1 VMGYRAARVYRCT
14 DQVYPDTMKKSE
26 KEKGKEAAAAHRK
39 QLTIYGII
47 IAIAAV
53 IICIVGYL
61 AITHVVAKSGDT
73 VGVYYTGTFDNG
85 TVFDSNVNETPLVF
99 TLGSGQMI
107 PGFDKAVIG
116 MAAGDIKTV
125 HIPVDQAYGP
135 YHPDLVT
142 TVNRSAN
149 FSVTNPYI
157 GEILTVE
164 NPNTGAT
171 TEVKIINVTPST
183 ITVDANFL
191 LAGQNLTFKINLVSI
206 NPK

>member
-1 VMGYRAARVYRCT
+1 
-14 DQVYPDTMKKSE
+14 MKKSE
-26 KEKGKEAAAAHRK
+26 KEKGKEATAARRK
-39 QLTIYGII
+39 QLTTYGII
-47 IAIAAV
+47 VVIAAV

-73 VGVYYTGTFDNG
+73 VGVYYTGTLDNG

-107 PGFDKAVIG
+107 PGFDKAVTG
-116 MAAGDIKTV
+116 MAVGDTKTV

-135 YHPDLVT
+135 YHPELVT

-149 FSVTNPYI
+149 FSITNPYI

-164 NPNTGAT
+164 NPDTRAT

-183 ITVDANFL
+183 VTVDANFL
-191 LAGQNLTFKINLVSI
+191 LAGQNLTFTINLVSI